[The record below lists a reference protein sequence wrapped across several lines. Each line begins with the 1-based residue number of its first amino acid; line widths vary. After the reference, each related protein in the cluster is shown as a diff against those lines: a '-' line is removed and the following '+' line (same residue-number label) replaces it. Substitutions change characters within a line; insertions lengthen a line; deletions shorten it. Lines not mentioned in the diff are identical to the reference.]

1 VGDNRNMPVRID
13 IDGECHYQTNRCQGQ
28 AVRSP
33 KTGQEI
39 FTFNTMAFVKG
50 RGTVSFE
57 SMLVKSLK

>member
-1 VGDNRNMPVRID
+1 VEDNRNTPVRIVSVITKTD
-13 IDGECHYQTNRCQGQ
+13 RCQGQ